1 MRQKSWQILAE
12 SHTELTLTSSK
23 DVEVEHNDDE
33 VKHKDDEVEHKGDEV
48 EHNVVGNPKK
58 STKTVRFDVGDE
70 VEGLVQKPQPAVIAD
85 KKT

>member
-33 VKHKDDEVEHKGDEV
+33 VEHK
-48 EHNVVGNPKK
+48 VVGNPKK